1 MAKSW
6 PMNSAPSVGPDS
18 FVTLAYTLY
27 DEDGDVLD
35 RTEDGPPV
43 SYVHGYGQIV
53 PGLERGVE
61 GMTKGDARSIVVSA
75 ADGYG
80 EYDPAAV
87 VEIDRNDFPRPDE
100 VSAGDEFIAESDDG
114 ESVSLTVLEVKGD
127 ACVVDT
133 NHPLA
138 GEVLRFDVTV
148 LDVRQATATEIREAA
163 DALGGDT
170 PLVPLGRKR
179 PDNHE
184 LS

>member
-1 MAKSW
+1 MS
-6 PMNSAPSVGPDS
+6 SVSLVGPDS

-61 GMTKGDARSIVVSA
+61 GMIKGDARSIVVSA

-87 VEIDRNDFPRPDE
+87 VEIDRHDFPRPEE

-114 ESVSLTVLEVKGD
+114 ESVSLTVLEVRGD
-127 ACVVDT
+127 SCIVDT

-138 GEVLRFDVTV
+138 GEVLRFEVTL
-148 LDVRQATATEIREAA
+148 LDVRQATATEIHEAE
-163 DALGGDT
+163 DAHGHST

-179 PDNHE
+179 PDDQK

>member
-1 MAKSW
+1 MS
-6 PMNSAPSVGPDS
+6 SASPVGPDR

-35 RTEDGPPV
+35 RTDDGPPI

-61 GMTKGDARSIVVSA
+61 GMSKGDARSIVVSA

-87 VEIDRNDFPRPDE
+87 VEIDRHDFPRPEE
-100 VSAGDEFIAESDDG
+100 VSAGDEFVAESDDG
-114 ESVSLTVLEVKGD
+114 ESISLTVLEVRGD
-127 ACVVDT
+127 SCVVDT

-138 GEVLRFDVTV
+138 GEVLRFEVTV
-148 LDVRQATATEIREAA
+148 VDVRQATATEIREAK
-163 DALGGDT
+163 DALGLAS
-170 PLVPLGRKR
+170 PLIPLGRKR
-179 PDNHE
+179 PDDHK